1 MKQLYPLRTFLTEYK
16 EKNDGNKYRPVAVG
30 KYGIRTRESIYS
42 KELAKDYS
50 KNKLIYKNTL
60 TVGMG
65 AAQIDIGILTDDIT
79 YSVSPAYHT
88 FDVKGINAA
97 YLRYCLECR
106 NQDMFV
112 RFVKRGSR
120 QGKTIDIKRWLTY
133 KIPVWNEGIQEEIV
147 DKLDCVSKLIAIRKE
162 HLVLLDRLVKSR
174 FVEMFGEPRSNPL
187 EFDKKTL
194 KTTCKVITGNTPPR
208 AIDEYYGDYVEWI
221 KTDNIVD
228 GTLHPTKAVEK
239 LSQKGM
245 EIGRVV
251 NRDSILMACI
261 AGSIASIGRVCVTDR
276 TVAFNQQ
283 INAIVPEKYNISF
296 LYIMLQ
302 MSKNYLVEDVNMAL
316 KGILS
321 KSKLEKKAFIAPPIE
336 LQNEFSDFVHQVD
349 KSKSAI
355 QKSLDE
361 LEILKKSLMQKY
373 FG

>member
-283 INAIVPEKYNISF
+283 MF
-296 LYIMLQ
+296 
-302 MSKNYLVEDVNMAL
+302 
-316 KGILS
+316 
-321 KSKLEKKAFIAPPIE
+321 KSRMFTICP
-336 LQNEFSDFVHQVD
+336 DFVPD
-349 KSKSAI
+349 
-355 QKSLDE
+355 
-361 LEILKKSLMQKY
+361 ILKP
-373 FG
+373 FIIFAPIPIN